1 MKSRNQFVE
10 QDAVVSERYPANCI
24 ARDTLHTMKLH
35 SKPRCAWCNNTL
47 IFLYGEFSTGSMSM
61 RCSNCKKIS
70 MIDIERNQ
78 TLKIVS
84 A

>member
-10 QDAVVSERYPANCI
+10 QDAAVTERYPANCI

-35 SKPRCAWCNNTL
+35 SKPKCAWCDNTL
-47 IFLYGEFSTGSMSM
+47 IFLYGEFSTGSMSL